1 MDEAIEPNEAPAR
14 RRRLHPIL
22 RAVLWTVLGLFAL
35 IGITL
40 VSIDTSAGHRLIVER
55 LATLK
60 IRTGLKIR
68 IGRIDGS
75 IWNHAVLR
83 DVRLYD
89 LKGQFF
95 EAPEIRLDWHPLRWL
110 DNRLDIDSLTAPA
123 VALERLPK
131 LHTRPNQPLLPAFDI
146 RIGRLAVSRMMLGR
160 GLVGRPAIARIEG
173 RADIRDRRAMIVLAA
188 ASDKRDRLMLDMDA
202 MPDGDR
208 FRLAGRVDSPAGG
221 ALGGL
226 FGTKRAIHAEVNGQ
240 GGWHAW
246 DGHGS
251 ATVDGQSIA
260 DLALTAREGRYGLSG
275 LLAPSPY
282 LQGKAQRLTTPRIAV
297 TGEATLA
304 NRRLD
309 GHLGLVTPALSLGAR
324 GALDLSRSAFSNLI
338 VDVALLDPKALFPN
352 MSGHD
357 IRLHVALDGAFRS
370 AAFRYALTAPRL
382 AFDATGFETVRIAGA
397 GHIGRLPLPLPI
409 KLQAAKVTGIGD
421 VGGGILRNLS
431 LDGTLAVDARQV
443 NGSGLKLASDKLHGK
458 LALHLDL
465 VTGKFDVAV
474 SGGLTRYF
482 IPGLGIV
489 DVDTTLTVV
498 PTPDNRAAIVAGRAT
513 ADVRRFD
520 NAFLRSLAGGLPH
533 LTTKLVRQPD
543 GSITLSDLVLTG
555 PAIRIAGSGLRRR
568 DGSLKLDGTGKQAIY
583 GAFRIALDG
592 MIEHP
597 RIDLLFEKPVPALG
611 LRAVRLT
618 LDPIPPGFAFKA
630 AGDSYLG
637 PFAGK
642 GTIDTPPGGTTV
654 IDIAD
659 LAVTG
664 THASGSL
671 QALPAGLSGKLAL
684 SGGGIGGSF
693 AIAPQGTLQRIDPHL
708 SFAGATL
715 AAATPITVRRGK
727 LDGAILLDPAG
738 TKLDITGSFGGLAR
752 GKLQLARL
760 GLTTHLTGGSGT
772 IGLTAIGSGARNFAL
787 TAHAALDPARVT
799 VDLKGAVDGQPL
811 AFDGPARL
819 TAEGSGWRLAPI
831 TVGYGGGTAKVGAL
845 IGDDSYAFDAGLDR
859 VPLALLDVINPN
871 AQLAGSAS
879 GRVTYAGGP
888 GRLPAGRADVT
899 IHGLSR
905 SGLVLSSQ
913 PIDLGLTAVLT
924 PTGVAAR
931 AVAANNGKTIGR
943 AQLRIAPL
951 GAQGDIV
958 TRLGQA
964 PLFAQLRYAGP
975 GDILWRLVGIRT
987 IDLSGPLSIGAD
999 VAGTL
1004 DAPRIQG
1011 SVQTQAGRI
1020 EGATTGTI
1028 VQNIQATGRFDG
1040 SRLLLDKMSG
1050 TTPNGGTVT
1059 GHGAFDLSLSAGVGI
1074 DIALQTQNALL
1085 LNRDDIA
1092 ATVSGPIT
1100 IRSNGRDGIVA
1111 GDLTVSKARYRLG
1124 ATAAAQVGR
1133 LNVLEINQGDDSVA
1147 TAAPPTPWSLDVKA
1161 RAANQL
1167 MVTGLG
1173 LDSEWKA
1180 TLTLKGPVTNPAIGG
1195 KADLMRGTYE
1205 FAGRRF
1211 DLSRGIIRFTGDAPP
1226 DPILD
1231 ITANANIQGLSAS
1244 IRVTGTGLHPD
1255 IGFEST
1261 PALPEDELLSRLL
1274 FGTSITNLSAPEALQ
1289 LAGAVAALRNNGGGN
1304 GLNLD
1309 PINAIRRVA
1318 HLDRLRVVPADV
1330 TTGQKT
1336 AIAAGKYIGR
1346 RFYVEVITDGA
1357 GYSATSAEFRV
1368 TRWLSVLS
1376 TISTIG
1382 RQSVNL
1388 KASKDY

>member
-1 MDEAIEPNEAPAR
+1 MDAIEPIDAPPP

-22 RAVLWTVLGLFAL
+22 RAFLWTLTGLAAL
-35 IGITL
+35 IGIAL
-40 VSIDTSAGHRLIVER
+40 FSIDTSAGHRLIVER
-55 LATLK
+55 LASLK
-60 IRTGLKIR
+60 IRTGLRIR
-68 IGRIDGS
+68 IGRIEGS

-146 RIGRLAVSRMMLGR
+146 RIGRLAVARMMLGK
-160 GLVGRPAIARIEG
+160 GLVGRPAIARIES
-173 RADIRDRRAMIVLAA
+173 RADIRDRRAMIVLGAV
-188 ASDKRDRLMLDMDA
+188 SDRHDRLTLDMDA

-208 FRLAGRVDSPAGG
+208 FRLAGKLDGPSGG
-221 ALGGL
+221 AFAGL
-226 FGTKRAIHAEVNGQ
+226 FGTRHTLHAEVNGQ
-240 GGWHAW
+240 GGGHAW
-246 DGHGS
+246 DGHGL
-251 ATVDGQSIA
+251 ATIDGTAVA
-260 DLALTAREGRYGLSG
+260 DLALTARDGRYGLSG
-275 LLAPSPY
+275 VLAPSPY
-282 LQGKAQRLTTPRIAV
+282 LQGKAQRLTAPRIAV

-304 NRRLD
+304 DRQLD
-309 GHLGLVTPALSLGAR
+309 GHLGLSTPAVGIGAHGR
-324 GALDLSRSAFSNLI
+324 VDLAQSAFFNFLI
-338 VDVALLDPKALFPN
+338 DVALLDPKALFPN
-352 MSGHD
+352 MSGRD
-357 IRLHVALDGAFRS
+357 IRLHVALDGAFKS

-382 AFDATGFETVRIAGA
+382 AFDATGFENVRITGA
-397 GHIGRLPLPLPI
+397 GHVAKLPLPLPVDL
-409 KLQAAKVTGIGD
+409 KAAAVTGIGA

-431 LDGTLAVDARQV
+431 IDGTLAVDAKQV
-443 NGSGLKLASDKLHGK
+443 RGSDLKLVSDKLRGK

-465 VTGKFDVAV
+465 VSGKFDVAI
-474 SGGLTRYF
+474 SGGLTRYL

-498 PTPDNRAAIVAGRAT
+498 PTPDNRAAIVAGHAT

-533 LTTKLVRQPD
+533 LTTKLVRNPD
-543 GSITLSDLVLTG
+543 GSIALSDLVLTG
-555 PAIRIAGSGLRRR
+555 PAIRITGSGLRRR
-568 DGSLKLDGTGKQAIY
+568 DGSLKLDGGGKQAIY
-583 GAFRIALDG
+583 GPFRIALDG
-592 MIEHP
+592 MIDHP
-597 RIDLLFEKPVPALG
+597 KVDLLFEKPVPALG
-611 LRAVRLT
+611 LRAVHLN
-618 LDPIPPGFAFKA
+618 LDPIAQGFAFKT
-630 AGDSYLG
+630 AGESTLG
-637 PFAGK
+637 PFTGT
-642 GTIDTPPGGTTV
+642 GTIDTPPGGTTA
-654 IDIAD
+654 IAIAN
-659 LAVTG
+659 LSVTG
-664 THASGSL
+664 THAGGSL

-684 SGGGIGGSF
+684 SGGGIGGSLV
-693 AIAPQGTLQRIDPHL
+693 IAPQGALQRIDPHL
-708 SFAGATL
+708 SFAAATL
-715 AAATPITVRRGK
+715 SAATPISIRRGK
-727 LDGAILLDPAG
+727 LDGIILLDPAG
-738 TKLDITGSFGGLAR
+738 TKLDLTGTFGGLAR
-752 GKLQLARL
+752 GKIQLARL
-760 GLTTHLTGGSGT
+760 GFTTHLAGSSGT
-772 IGLTAIGSGARNFAL
+772 IGFAAIGSGTRNFSINAGATL
-787 TAHAALDPARVT
+787 TPSHLT
-799 VDLKGAVDGQPL
+799 IDLKGAVEGQPL
-811 AFDGPARL
+811 SFDGPARL
-819 TAEGSGWRLAPI
+819 SAEGDGWRLAPI
-831 TVGYGGGTAKVGAL
+831 TVGYGGGSAKVGAL
-845 IGDDSYAFDAGLDR
+845 IGDDSYALDAALDR
-859 VPLALLDVINPN
+859 VPLALLDAINPN
-871 AQLAGSAS
+871 VQLAGLAS
-879 GRVTYAGGP
+879 GKITYAGGP
-888 GRLPAGRADVT
+888 GHLPTGRADVT

-905 SGLVLSSQ
+905 SGLVLSSL
-913 PIDLGLTAVLT
+913 PIDVGVAGVLT

-931 AVAANNGKTIGR
+931 AVAASNGKTIGR

-951 GAQGDIV
+951 GPNGDIV

-999 VAGTL
+999 VAGSL
-1004 DAPRIQG
+1004 DRPRIQG
-1011 SVQTQAGRI
+1011 SVRTNAGRI
-1020 EGATTGTI
+1020 EGATTGTV

-1040 SRLLLDKMSG
+1040 SKLLLDKMSG

-1059 GHGAFDLSLSAGVGI
+1059 GSGAFDLSLSAGVGI

-1092 ATVSGPIT
+1092 ATVSGPIAV
-1100 IRSNGRDGIVA
+1100 RSNGRDGSVS

-1124 ATAAAQVGR
+1124 ATAAASVGH
-1133 LNVLEINQGDDSVA
+1133 LTVMEINQGEDIVA
-1147 TAAPPTPWSLDVKA
+1147 AAAPPTPWSLDIKA

-1173 LDSEWKA
+1173 LDSEWRA
-1180 TLTLKGPVTNPAIGG
+1180 NLTIKGPVTNPAIGG
-1195 KADLMRGTYE
+1195 KADLLRGTYE

-1231 ITANANIQGLSAS
+1231 ITANANIQGLSAA